1 MKKVQSLRNAVL
13 VSLLAG
19 TTVVWGGTAFAQEDL
34 QEFALEDMVVT
45 ASRVPTQKVDTP
57 ADISVITKEEI
68 ADQNYASASDALR
81 AIPGVNVLGSGAK
94 GSSMGQ
100 DKILLNGDER
110 VLVLVDGRRM
120 NLGSSGNS
128 SADWL
133 PPVNAIERI
142 EVLKGGGS
150 ALYGTDAVGGVINV
164 IMKKGS
170 DIGNHVTVKA
180 AGGSWNAEQYA
191 ISASG
196 STDSG
201 LGLIVSA
208 TKERRGEYKFKNA
221 NGKSQLL
228 KNSGYDDTGVIV
240 KLDQKVGEDNRIGVN
255 FEHINAEGGSPF
267 GYYGFGATD
276 SHKRISNNVALRYDW
291 NESSDEKG
299 YVQVYKNYQHAHFR
313 SPSVS
318 NQSNFTDSTVGFEAQ
333 QNFKFSETDAFT
345 AGLEYYKTTVDNTAL
360 YTGERDINNKAI
372 FAENRWEF
380 APTWQLNTGL
390 RYDHHSRYGSEVT
403 PKVALNKKFDENSN
417 VYLSWGRVF
426 NAPTTDDLF
435 WHQVDSNQWGTF
447 YTYGDPNLKPE
458 KGYVW
463 TFGGNTKLNEKTSLS
478 ANVFYSK
485 ITDAIDWDYTSVP
498 NYTLAVNVNKEK
510 RRGLELSLNHDF
522 DDNLSAYASYT
533 YVQVKQDK
541 GKGFTKDLTTKP
553 NIYRAGLKYKNADWL
568 FTLNANAVTGQSE
581 KNYVDS
587 SYFTLDLGAQYKIN
601 DNAKLFINGYN
612 LTNARYAEFGGLYGT
627 TGEAKYPMAG
637 RSFIIGAEY
646 TF

>member
-1 MKKVQSLRNAVL
+1 MKKVQSLRNAVM

-19 TTVVWGGTAFAQEDL
+19 TTVVWGGTAFAAEDL
-34 QEFALEDMVVT
+34 QEFALDDMVVT
-45 ASRVPTQKVDTP
+45 ASRVPTQKIDTP

-240 KLDQKVGEDNRIGVN
+240 KLDQKVGDDNRIGVN
-255 FEHINAEGGSPF
+255 FEHINADGGSPF
-267 GYYGFGATD
+267 GYSGFGNTD

-291 NESSDEKG
+291 NESSDERG

-313 SPSVS
+313 SPVASR
-318 NQSNFTDSTVGFEAQ
+318 QSNFTDSTIGLEAQ
-333 QNFKFSETDAFT
+333 QNFKFSDTDELT
-345 AGLEYYKTTVDNTAL
+345 VGLEYYKTTVDNTAL

-380 APTWQLNTGL
+380 APSWQLNTGL
-390 RYDHHSRYGSEVT
+390 RYDHHSKYGSEVT
-403 PKVALNKKFDENSN
+403 PKVALNKKFDDNSN

-435 WHQVDSNQWGTF
+435 WHQVDSSQWGTF

-581 KNYVDS
+581 KNFVDS

-612 LTNARYAEFGGLYGT
+612 LTNARYAEFGGLYKN
-627 TGEAKYPMAG
+627 GEAKYPMAG

>member
-1 MKKVQSLRNAVL
+1 MKKVQSLRNAVM

-19 TTVVWGGTAFAQEDL
+19 TTLVWGGTAFAQEDL

-196 STDSG
+196 SNDSG

-221 NGKSQLL
+221 NGKSQMM

-267 GYYGFGATD
+267 GYSKWGTTD

-345 AGLEYYKTTVDNTAL
+345 AGLEYYKTTVDNNAL
-360 YTGERDINNKAI
+360 YTGKRDINNKAI

-380 APTWQLNTGL
+380 APNWQLNTGL

-435 WHQVDSNQWGTF
+435 WHQVDSSQWGTF

-581 KNYVDS
+581 KNFVDS

-612 LTNARYAEFGGLYGT
+612 LTNARYAEFGGLYKN
-627 TGEAKYPMAG
+627 GEAKYPMAG